1 MCRISCSPAPIAET
15 QDSCYGS
22 GRACSS
28 ASKRADQGP
37 HTRRVIRLR
46 GAVQQGVVR
55 PLETALFS
63 YWQRGWPGG
72 DLVARRGLPR
82 RVVDA
87 RLSAALV
94 VEIDPRQL
102 IRDRNAAG
110 VGGKKNP
117 SSAFI
122 WDGDWDRSR
131 GDLRFGSRYR
141 FISDL
146 DENRDD
152 LTRTERFRQYRSRL
166 AAGNPWRSRSQ
177 GLVLDSEEKILA
189 YLHTYLGYL
198 DHMATHGFDASLG
211 KDALGV
217 AVTRDGTLLKINRG
231 LHRLAMAQRLGLPS
245 IPVVVRAV
253 HRQWWARVVQG
264 ARGEQA
270 LARVAAALPGCLP
283 AREPG
288 DLDPVRREEPFSW
301 PAPRR
306 QHPTA
311 CPSPMRAASWALC
324 GKEQARASGEGYQE
338 QRDRTAC

>member
-1 MCRISCSPAPIAET
+1 MRASEPAIEQTAAR
-15 QDSCYGS
+15 GL
-22 GRACSS
+22 
-28 ASKRADQGP
+28 
-37 HTRRVIRLR
+37 IRLR
-46 GAVQQGVVR
+46 GTFQQGVVR

-87 RLSAALV
+87 RLGAALV

-211 KDALGV
+211 KDELGV

-245 IPVVVRAV
+245 IPVLVRAV
-253 HRQWWARVVQG
+253 HRQWWERVVQG
-264 ARGEQA
+264 ARGERA

-288 DLDPVRREEPFSW
+288 DLDPTRGEEPFSW
-301 PAPRR
+301 PAPRQQR
-306 QHPTA
+306 SAQR
-311 CPSPMRAASWALC
+311 PSPCVASYTRLDSRRLC
-324 GKEQARASGEGYQE
+324 RDATRGSGEGHQE
-338 QRDRTAC
+338 ERDRTAC